1 MPEKP
6 RILESSFVWPVV
18 VSSLLGLLITA
29 CYVAQGLLL
38 AQIIFRAMTG
48 QGFAEF
54 TPLVAA
60 LAATII
66 ARAVLLWLSEI
77 AAQRT
82 GQVVKVNL
90 RNRLL
95 KHLFDLGPG
104 VTLRQPTG
112 VLQATIVGGVEALET
127 YYSRYL
133 PAIIMA
139 IVGCAG
145 VIVVLAMFDWQSA
158 LVLAVFAVAFPIL
171 DKLWMRWQMPEISGV
186 FAAMGSFGTYL
197 LDSLQGIV
205 TLKAFGASQRRR
217 DRLAVYATNL
227 CHESMSTLAVG
238 LMRTGLTGLIALSGV
253 AAVLCLNAW
262 RVSSGEIDA
271 SVLLVSLFLAREVF
285 RPLDRLEKE
294 FHSAWAASGARASIL
309 DLLTM
314 RPSVAEATVKQPKP
328 LAYDVAFEDVDFAY
342 EGADKPA
349 LSNLS
354 LTVQER
360 EFVALVGPSGAGKS
374 TVAALLLRFADPQN
388 GSVRIGNR
396 EIRDLSLSDLRS
408 LVSVVSQDTFLFHG
422 TIGDNLRL
430 AKLDA
435 TEEELRNAARA
446 AHIDQ
451 FIQSLPQGYDT
462 EIGERGAQ
470 LSGGQ
475 RQRLAIARALLKD
488 APILVLDEATSNVDP
503 ASERA
508 IQAAIS
514 DIAGQRTVIVIAHR
528 LSTVQAADRILV
540 FENGQIVEQ
549 GSPAELM
556 RVSGAYSRLVSAEG
570 EAA

>member
-1 MPEKP
+1 MSDSP
-6 RILESSFVWPVV
+6 RILERAFIWPVAA
-18 VSSLLGLLITA
+18 SAALGLLITT

-38 AQIIFRAMTG
+38 AKVIIKAMAG
-48 QGFAEF
+48 GALQDFVA
-54 TPLVAA
+54 LVAA
-60 LAATII
+60 LGATIVL
-66 ARAVLLWLSEI
+66 RAFLLWLSEV

-82 GQVVKVNL
+82 GQTVKANL
-90 RNRLL
+90 RHRLL
-95 KHLFDLGPG
+95 KHLFALGPG
-104 VTLRQPTG
+104 VTLRHQTG

-139 IVGCAG
+139 VIGCAG
-145 VIVVLAMFDWQSA
+145 VLVVLALFDWQSA
-158 LVLAVFAVAFPIL
+158 LVLMGFAVAFPVL

-186 FAAMGSFGTYL
+186 FAAMGGFGAYL

-217 DRLAVYATNL
+217 DHLALHAANL
-227 CHESMSTLAVG
+227 RDESMSTLAVG
-238 LMRTGLTGLIALSGV
+238 LMRTGLTGLIALSGIAV
-253 AAVLCLNAW
+253 VLCLNAW
-262 RVSSGEIDA
+262 RVSSGQIDA

-294 FHSAWAASGARASIL
+294 FHSAWAATGARSAILELLATKPVVTEKNTIAS
-309 DLLTM
+309 
-314 RPSVAEATVKQPKP
+314 PSS
-328 LAYDVAFEDVDFAY
+328 AYDVVFDTVDFTY
-342 EGADKPA
+342 DGANNPA
-349 LSNLS
+349 LSNVS
-354 LTVQER
+354 LAIRER

-374 TVAALLLRFADPQN
+374 TVAALLLRFADPEK
-388 GSVRIGNR
+388 GAIRIGGTD
-396 EIRDLSLSDLRS
+396 IRDLSLSDLRG

-422 TIGDNLRL
+422 TIRDNLLL
-430 AKLDA
+430 AKPHASNAEIRKA
-435 TEEELRNAARA
+435 TRD

-451 FIQSLPQGYDT
+451 FIETLPQGYDT
-462 EIGERGAQ
+462 DVGERGAQ

-508 IQAAIS
+508 IQAAITE
-514 DIAGQRTVIVIAHR
+514 IAGQRTVIVIAHR
-528 LSTVQAADRILV
+528 LSTVQSADRIIV

-549 GSPAELM
+549 GSPAEL
-556 RVSGAYSRLVSAEG
+556 VDAAGAYFRLVSAEG